1 MIKEIIMP
9 INKVKRAASK
19 GNDWLFELATRLAE
33 FINTTSLIGFSFFM
47 LIGLDEL
54 VYQYPYRKFTY
65 ASSEFFWLAVL
76 SLGIL
81 QMIAMLRSSVRSN
94 QASGIVLQI
103 SAIVWFV
110 FAVTFGLDYPP
121 ISTALPI
128 YSLLAFIC
136 AAGGHKLINANK
148 ENLCECKK
156 NKDS

>member
-1 MIKEIIMP
+1 MP

-33 FINTTSLIGFSFFM
+33 FINTISLIGFSFFM
-47 LIGLDEL
+47 LIGLDDL
-54 VYQYPYRKFTY
+54 VHQYPYRKFTY

-76 SLGIL
+76 ALGIL
-81 QMIAMLRSSVRSN
+81 QAIAMFRSSVRSN

-103 SAIVWFV
+103 SAIVWFI

-121 ISTALPI
+121 VSTALPI
-128 YSLLAFIC
+128 HGLLAFIC

-148 ENLCECKK
+148 ENICQCECKK